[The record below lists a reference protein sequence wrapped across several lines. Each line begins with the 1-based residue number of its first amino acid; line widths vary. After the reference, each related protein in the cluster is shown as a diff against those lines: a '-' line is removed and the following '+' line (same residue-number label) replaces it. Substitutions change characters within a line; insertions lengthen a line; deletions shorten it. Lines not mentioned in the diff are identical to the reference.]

1 VTENI
6 GDRFFGVAIFSEAGF
21 VGSFFPGVAWVL
33 SAHEF
38 FKRALPHVDEPVVD
52 FGDGDFGVCAEFLL
66 LLLRWV
72 RVVEVLQYPLVHA
85 PRLLDWHLWVLSFL
99 ALLLLLRRVRRLF
112 YCFLLRRFRVAQGI
126 LVLLDNKP
134 IHIVNWPEQTE
145 FNFGEKIFDIT

>member
-1 VTENI
+1 MTENI